1 MAKQVS
7 DWERF
12 TQLTLNKKL
21 QELKQKEK
29 ECEALKQTI
38 KSLEERLEENKETIN
53 TLCRQIPTLVCNQY
67 IHHA

>member
-21 QELKQKEK
+21 KELKLKEK
-29 ECEALKQTI
+29 ECEDLKRTI
-38 KSLEERLEENKETIN
+38 DSLNERLEENKETIN
-53 TLCRQIPTLVCNQY
+53 TLCRQISTLVCNQY